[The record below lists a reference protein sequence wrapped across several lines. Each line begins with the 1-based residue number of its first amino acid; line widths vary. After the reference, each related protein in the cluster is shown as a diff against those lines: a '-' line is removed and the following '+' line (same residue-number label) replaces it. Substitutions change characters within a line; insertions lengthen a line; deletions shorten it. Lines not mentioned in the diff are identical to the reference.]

1 MARIIEY
8 TEVEKIGPDGSV
20 GKLTELSSVTAKP
33 IEPTDQLAKITGLTS
48 QQSAAE
54 LKLPSLNFTGIPG
67 PKLASTARLIV
78 PISSSAPKLAL
89 ESDMREVEK
98 SYVLRD
104 PKQRAKLLERL
115 GGTEESEASVSR
127 ALNWL
132 SRNQEPDGRWNIHRH
147 GGQKGQ
153 DVAATSFALLCYF
166 GWGAR
171 HNQPGPYK
179 NTVDKALKWL
189 VSQMRDDSRYGPG
202 AMGFNMHNSMYG
214 QGVATLAL
222 AEAYGLSK
230 DPALLEYADKAVHFV
245 MRAQNPNGGWDYSPY
260 KKGANNT
267 TRTDTSVS
275 GWQLMALKS
284 AKLAGIH
291 VPDSHFQRCH
301 VWLDRVSTG
310 KHKGIYGY
318 DAPALRNG
326 AMLAEGMFSQQLLD
340 KYPPSH
346 PRMKESAEKIMTVF
360 MPKANSGEDLY
371 YWYYGS
377 LAAYMHKGEL
387 WEKWNPVMRD
397 LLLSKQVKSGVNAG
411 SWNPKG
417 SHGSAMGRVIS
428 TAMATL
434 ILEVYYR
441 YLPSATS
448 GSASVPKS

>member
-1 MARIIEY
+1 M
-8 TEVEKIGPDGSV
+8 
-20 GKLTELSSVTAKP
+20 
-33 IEPTDQLAKITGLTS
+33 TS

-67 PKLASTARLIV
+67 PKLASTARLLV

-89 ESDMREVEK
+89 ESDTREVEK
-98 SYVLRD
+98 TFVLRD

-115 GGTEESEASVSR
+115 GGTEESEAAVSR

-132 SRNQEPDGRWNIHRH
+132 TRNQEADGSWSMARH
-147 GGQKGQ
+147 GGQKGH
-153 DVAATSFALLCYF
+153 DIGATSFALLCYF

-171 HNQPGPYK
+171 HNQPGPHK

-189 VSQMRDDSRYGPG
+189 ISKIKEDAFGPG
-202 AMGFNMHNSMYG
+202 SLMNGQGNGMYSH
-214 QGVATLAL
+214 GVATLAL

-230 DPALLEYADKAVHFV
+230 DPALLEHVDKAVHFV
-245 MRAQNPNGGWDYSPY
+245 MRAQNANGGWDYRPH
-260 KKGANNT
+260 KKGVSST

-275 GWQLMALKS
+275 GWQVMALKS

-291 VPDSHFQRCH
+291 VPDSHLQRCH

-318 DAPALRNG
+318 DNPAFRNA
-326 AMLAEGMFSQQLLD
+326 AMSSEGMFSQQILE

-346 PRMKESAEKIMTVF
+346 PRMKESAENIMKYLPNAKST
-360 MPKANSGEDLY
+360 EDYY

-377 LAAYMHKGEL
+377 LAAYMHKGEF

-397 LLLSKQVKSGVNAG
+397 LLLSRQVKSGAQAG
-411 SWNPKG
+411 SWHPKG
-417 SHGSAMGRVIS
+417 GHGSAMGRVIS

-448 GSASVPKS
+448 GAANVPKS